1 MPYVLRKMPNQDCY
15 RVYNRKTK
23 RVFAK
28 CSTLERAKKQIR
40 LLNAIEYG
48 NFVPT
53 RGRRGTARRT
63 RSNKRVSK

>member
-48 NFVPT
+48 NFVP
-53 RGRRGTARRT
+53 RRRGTARRT
-63 RSNKRVSK
+63 RSNKRG